1 MTHNHGVQRRIAKGL
16 VAGLAVLV
24 VLVGGLLWS
33 APRTDVVPLRAA
45 QAVRIP
51 VGAEPDGAP
60 VALDAD
66 LYVPGG
72 SDPAPAVVLAHG
84 FGGDK
89 ADLRT
94 EASRLAARGY
104 VVLAYTSRGFGE
116 SGGRIHLMDPD
127 YEVADAARVIDYLAG
142 QDRVAR
148 SGGNDPRVAVVGGS
162 YGGALALMAA
172 ARDQRV
178 DAVVALITWNDLA
191 QAFFPQAAQQDAG
204 TALGPAEPIDEPGP
218 YKQLWGANFLLGA
231 LGAGDAGNAGVGE
244 GSGCGRFDPDLCRRF
259 IRAAE
264 TGRPDAQLLT
274 ELRAHSP
281 APTLSQVNAPVYLI
295 QGMSDTLFGL
305 DQADASARALLAANA
320 PVSVRWTNGGHDQG
334 GGAAS
339 GLAAGGSAS
348 VRAEAQQVSDSI
360 DLFLDRHLRPESRAV
375 AALPGFTY
383 AVRLRRGQDVAAT
396 YTLSS
401 YADVLASSTRRGVLA
416 LPLRVREAATVVNPP
431 GGVPSAITVVP
442 GGLGVGAAS
451 YQLAAL
457 PGQHLALDSEVIN
470 ADVLGAGVLDAAAT
484 GEAGVV
490 AGAPRLSLE
499 VTSSGR
505 EVSLYASLWQV
516 QGGTARLLRPLT
528 AAARVTVTPGTPQ
541 KVDLL
546 LPMAT
551 WELAEGSR
559 WRVLITTTDAAY
571 RGTSTTRVDRVS
583 LAEPTL
589 LLPVARGATGSPAPL
604 LDRESVWV
612 LGLTGLLL
620 AAGAVAALSARA
632 RARRADVVSDPG
644 REDVL
649 VVDGLTKVY
658 GDGHR
663 AVDGVSWQARRGQV
677 VGLLGPNGA
686 GKTTTLRMAVGLIRP
701 DAGES
706 RIRGQLVTPGAPV
719 LRHVGTLIEGPGF
732 VPHLSGRANLL
743 AYWAATGRPA
753 QEAGLEEALDVAAL
767 GGAIDRPVKSY
778 SHGMKQRLGIA
789 QAMLGRPDLL
799 ILDEPTNGLDPP
811 QIAALRP
818 ILQRYA
824 ATGRTVVISSHLLGE
839 VQLTCSHVIVMHAG
853 RVIVAGAVQDLGVT
867 AGRSLEEVFLETI
880 AGVDP
885 AAGPDADP
893 DLAARTERLRQV
905 RPR

>member
-305 DQADASARALLAANA
+305 DQADASARALLAANT

-620 AAGAVAALSARA
+620 AAGAVAALSA
-632 RARRADVVSDPG
+632 
-644 REDVL
+644 
-649 VVDGLTKVY
+649 
-658 GDGHR
+658 
-663 AVDGVSWQARRGQV
+663 
-677 VGLLGPNGA
+677 
-686 GKTTTLRMAVGLIRP
+686 
-701 DAGES
+701 
-706 RIRGQLVTPGAPV
+706 
-719 LRHVGTLIEGPGF
+719 
-732 VPHLSGRANLL
+732 
-743 AYWAATGRPA
+743 
-753 QEAGLEEALDVAAL
+753 
-767 GGAIDRPVKSY
+767 
-778 SHGMKQRLGIA
+778 
-789 QAMLGRPDLL
+789 
-799 ILDEPTNGLDPP
+799 
-811 QIAALRP
+811 
-818 ILQRYA
+818 
-824 ATGRTVVISSHLLGE
+824 
-839 VQLTCSHVIVMHAG
+839 
-853 RVIVAGAVQDLGVT
+853 
-867 AGRSLEEVFLETI
+867 
-880 AGVDP
+880 
-885 AAGPDADP
+885 
-893 DLAARTERLRQV
+893 
-905 RPR
+905 